1 MLTDLLTH
9 QQTWAARQIQTAQI
23 QTAQV
28 RTTQVP
34 TTQVPTTQVRARRF
48 HPEVTQ

>member
-9 QQTWAARQIQTAQI
+9 HQTWAARQIQAAQI

-28 RTTQVP
+28 R